1 MEQMRALIQR
11 VRRAKVTVAEQV
23 VGEIRQGLLVLVGIH
38 RLDGVN
44 EADWMARKIAHLRI
58 FDDDSGKLNRSVQD
72 VGGALL
78 LVSQFTLYGDVRKG
92 NRPSY
97 SEAAPPARAQELY
110 DYFVRACREI
120 CNVPVETGVFQAQM
134 EVELVND
141 GPVTIWCE
149 NESKEGRVYVK

>member
-1 MEQMRALIQR
+1 MRTLIQR
-11 VRRAKVTVAEQV
+11 VRRAKVTVADRV
-23 VGEIRQGLLVLVGIH
+23 VGEIGQGLLVLVGIH
-38 RLDGVN
+38 QLDGTD

-58 FDDDSGKLNRSVQD
+58 FDDDAGKLNRSLQD

-97 SEAAPPARAQELY
+97 SEAAPPASAQRLY
-110 DYFVRACREI
+110 DYFVGTCREI

-149 NESKEGRVYVK
+149 NESKDGRVYIK